1 MDPITLLLRKAQ
13 KYLRSAAVLLE
24 MEDYDST
31 VSRAYFAMFYAAQAL
46 VKRRGLR
53 LAPGQ
58 TLREAFV
65 THFVAN
71 GPLPERAA
79 QALEEGY
86 QLMELGDFAHTFGV
100 SGPQAEAMLAE
111 AEAFV
116 NSVSTLAE
124 TP

>member
-1 MDPITLLLRKAQ
+1 MDPITLLLRKSQ

-46 VKRRGLR
+46 VKRRGIR
-53 LAPGQ
+53 LAAGQ
-58 TLREAFV
+58 SLRDAFV
-65 THFVAN
+65 AHFVET
-71 GPLPERAA
+71 GTLPPRAA
-79 QALEEGY
+79 QALEEGFRM
-86 QLMELGDFAHTFGV
+86 MELGDFAHTFGV

-116 NSVSTLAE
+116 NSVSVLAE
-124 TP
+124 VR

>member
-46 VKRRGLR
+46 VKQRGLR
-53 LAPGQ
+53 LAPAQ
-58 TLREAFV
+58 SLSEAFV
-65 THFVAN
+65 AHFVDH
-71 GPLPERAA
+71 GPLPRRAA
-79 QALEEGY
+79 QALDEGFR
-86 QLMELGDFAHTFGV
+86 LMEMGDFAHTFGV
-100 SGPQAEAMLAE
+100 SAPQAEAMLVE

-116 NSVSTLAE
+116 NSVSALAAA
-124 TP
+124 